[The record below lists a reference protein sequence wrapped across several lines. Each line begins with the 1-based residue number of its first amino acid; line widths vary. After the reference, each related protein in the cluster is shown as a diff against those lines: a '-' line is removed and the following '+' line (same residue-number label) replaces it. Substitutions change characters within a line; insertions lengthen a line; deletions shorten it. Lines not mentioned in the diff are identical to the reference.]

1 MRRIFNASNVFGAI
15 AFFDVMVLVPGTVEE
30 NPMLSITLTALFAV
44 CAYLADRESGKR
56 K

>member
-30 NPMLSITLTALFAV
+30 NPMLSIALTALFAV

>member
-1 MRRIFNASNVFGAI
+1 MRRIFNASNVFGVI

-30 NPMLSITLTALFAV
+30 NPILSIALTVLFAV
-44 CAYLADRESGKR
+44 CVNLADKESGKR